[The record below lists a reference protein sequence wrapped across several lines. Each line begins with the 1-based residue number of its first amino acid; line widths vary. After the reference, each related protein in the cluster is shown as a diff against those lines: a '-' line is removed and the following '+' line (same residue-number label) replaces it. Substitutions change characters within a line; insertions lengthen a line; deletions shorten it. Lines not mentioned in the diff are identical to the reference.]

1 MFDLAVNLEGSGIVH
16 LRSLGSPFRAKA
28 AALLMHPLYRPLDV
42 TNTCTPTF
50 YSIDMLGEEFCCNGG
65 IAENSRIGILGDILA
80 VFRERMRQ

>member
-1 MFDLAVNLEGSGIVH
+1 MGDCALAVAL
-16 LRSLGSPFRAKA
+16 LGSPFRAKA